1 MAGDTRSSARAFV
14 RSLNILLKFARL
26 YEFGHVRT
34 MAQFETTWKE
44 LHAALRESGE
54 TGVLLGASGTQIL
67 LDGVPLGSAA
77 GERSFAQL
85 LTSSGIASIHFAK
98 NLTQPQFSRFVRAF
112 PSGNAKPNQLA
123 EQLKTALSGD
133 TSIKINEIRFVAE
146 DSSVAGIKVAAQL
159 TAKALGAGG
168 DKLRDIFEDPNK
180 LLQLILAAESSRGGG
195 PGGGG
200 GGGGGSG
207 PGFGGGGPGG
217 GTGGS
222 GSGTGSSWSGG
233 TGAGGSLWEAGK
245 AAGGGGGGGT
255 GAGGGGVGGPGGGAG
270 GTGSGGGGGTGEGT
284 GGGGGLGSGPGGGGP
299 GGGGPGGG
307 GPGGGGGLSGG
318 PGGGGPGGGGPGGGG
333 PGGGGGF
340 GSGSGPGGTGGGG
353 GGGFGGGPGSG
364 GPGSGGPGG
373 GGPGGGGPGGGG
385 PGGGGPGG
393 GSGGPGG
400 GFGGGAGGG
409 GGAGAGQGGEP
420 GKWMTASA
428 LLRGGVLGGVPG
440 APGVGPAG
448 AGGGGGYAVAEEEVR
463 SMIGLF
469 AQLGKSRKDPES
481 RMDTATFQ
489 SRLTAM
495 PVRAQYTLQQALS
508 GLAAQA
514 PSEAPDRP
522 MLLKLAEHVAIRF
535 ALDSYERGELRVNA
549 VKQLLDRMNS
559 EIEAL
564 RKILGAQEEAMAS
577 AGVSVQSYTELLD
590 QEFWLQ
596 VPEENK
602 KEVLTSDE
610 AWCVPP
616 RNVRAFLEEMLRR
629 GELKTVNEILT
640 KYAACVA
647 LDAPEARRTTAIGL
661 SDLAEFYG
669 SGDGSALID
678 VIQRLGNQLSVERE
692 SDLQTLVGAA
702 FVRMSQEAGSKRF
715 YPAMQQ
721 ALASLDTVE
730 ALRPGSTN
738 NIRQRIGTEE
748 RLPEFIEDTLRTGQI
763 PDGLLDI
770 LALVPKATLQY
781 VTNRFSNC
789 GFREDCE
796 LLGRVVHGLGEEA
809 VQRLIETLQSAPA
822 NEATEVIGLLSQL
835 SPEAVEKI
843 LPARLAQW
851 PRTSH
856 DRAVRQLSATP
867 AEQRGRLLAMLYDS
881 LDPLIRPLALDEM
894 GMSLRQECIGKVVEL
909 TQDEVTPGFTR
920 IKAIEAA
927 GRLRASAGS
936 AAFQQILEAKQVWR
950 WSYHTELRIAA
961 AQALQKIE
969 PTLAME
975 KIASSGLDRKEL
987 VMEPIDPEHNAP
999 VTRQRRY
1006 ARLKLSRPVIAVT
1019 TNLRDNIRLMIPELN
1034 MGGGIGAADRHL
1046 APGSLLTLKISHGVR
1061 NIRAQ
1066 AIVRGARPQA
1076 MAFEFVDMELDERAR
1091 LRKLLLELGGLP
1103 QPSNVGNRSRRQSR
1117 VAMMK

>member
-1 MAGDTRSSARAFV
+1 MASDTRSSARAFV

-34 MAQFETTWKE
+34 AAQFETTWKE
-44 LHAALRESGE
+44 LHAALLESGE
-54 TGVLLGASGTQIL
+54 TGVLLGASGNQIL

-85 LTSSGIASIHFAK
+85 LISSGIASIHFAK

-133 TSIKINEIRFVAE
+133 SSIRINEIRFVAE
-146 DSSVAGIKVAAQL
+146 DGSIAGIKVAAQL

-195 PGGGG
+195 
-200 GGGGGSG
+200 GGSG
-207 PGFGGGGPGG
+207 PGFGGGGGG
-217 GTGGS
+217 GTGG
-222 GSGTGSSWSGG
+222 GAGSSWSGG
-233 TGAGGSLWEAGK
+233 TGGGGSLWEAGK
-245 AAGGGGGGGT
+245 AAGGSGSGGAG
-255 GAGGGGVGGPGGGAG
+255 GGGGVGGPGGGG
-270 GTGSGGGGGTGEGT
+270 SGTGTGQGEGTGTGGGTGTGT
-284 GGGGGLGSGPGGGGP
+284 GGGGGVGGP
-299 GGGGPGGG
+299 GG
-307 GPGGGGGLSGG
+307 SGG
-318 PGGGGPGGGGPGGGG
+318 
-333 PGGGGGF
+333 
-340 GSGSGPGGTGGGG
+340 SGTGGGG
-353 GGGFGGGPGSG
+353 GGGTGIGGGGGFGGGT
-364 GPGSGGPGG
+364 GSGGPGG
-373 GGPGGGGPGGGG
+373 GGPGGG
-385 PGGGGPGG
+385 
-393 GSGGPGG
+393 
-400 GFGGGAGGG
+400 AGGG
-409 GGAGAGQGGEP
+409 GQAQEP

-428 LLRGGVLGGVPG
+428 LLRGGGTLGGVPG
-440 APGVGPAG
+440 MPGVGAG
-448 AGGGGGYAVAEEEVR
+448 GMAGGGMGTGGYAVAEEDVR

-489 SRLTAM
+489 SRLTSM
-495 PVRAQYTLQQALS
+495 PVRAQYTLQQALA

-514 PSEAPDRP
+514 PSDAPDKP

-590 QEFWLQ
+590 QEFWQQ

-616 RNVRAFLEEMLRR
+616 RNVRGFLEEMLRR

-647 LDAPEARRTTAIGL
+647 LNAPEARRTTAIGL

-678 VIQRLGNQLSVERE
+678 VIQRLGKQLAVERE
-692 SDLQTLVGAA
+692 ADLQTLVGAA
-702 FVRMSQEAGSKRF
+702 FVRMSQEAGAKKF

-721 ALASLDTVE
+721 ALASLDSVE
-730 ALRPGSTN
+730 AVRPGTTN
-738 NIRQRIGTEE
+738 NLRQRIATEE

-796 LLGRVVHGLGEEA
+796 LLGEVVHGLGDEA

-822 NEATEVIGLLSQL
+822 TEATEVIGLLSQL
-835 SPEAVEKI
+835 SPESVAKI

-851 PRTSH
+851 PRNSH
-856 DRAVRQLSATP
+856 DRAVRQLSSTP
-867 AEQRGRLLAMLYDS
+867 AEQRAALLVTLYDS

-894 GMSLRQECIGKVVEL
+894 GMSSRAECIPKIVEL
-909 TQDEVTPGFTR
+909 TQDEATPGFTR

-927 GRLRASAGS
+927 GRLRASAAS
-936 AAFQQILEAKQVWR
+936 AAFQHILDAKQVWR
-950 WSYHTELRIAA
+950 WAYHTELRIAA

-969 PTLAME
+969 PTVAME
-975 KIASSGLDRKEL
+975 KISASGLDRKEL
-987 VMEPIDPEHNAP
+987 VLEPIDPEPNAP
-999 VTRQRRY
+999 VIRQRRY
-1006 ARLKLSRPVIAVT
+1006 ARLKLSRNVMAVT

-1076 MAFEFVDMELDERAR
+1076 MAFEFVDMELDERSR